1 MKRSEVAVR
10 YAKALFEIA
19 EGKGAT
25 EAVNQ
30 ELGAFS
36 GVVRKNP
43 IVLKLVHNS
52 AVSTAEKELFLEK
65 ILNGKTSSL
74 FLNFLKV
81 LLSKKRL
88 ADLEIIQVEFQRIFE
103 EKQGLKE
110 VSVISAVPLSE
121 AFKARLSAHLCKAL
135 KAKIRMLSE
144 VRPKILGGIILRFGH
159 HQYNASFRNR
169 LETIRQ
175 RLLA

>member
-10 YAKALFEIA
+10 YAKALFDIA
-19 EGKGAT
+19 EEKGT
-25 EAVNQ
+25 VEAVNQ

-36 GVVRKNP
+36 EAVSKNP
-43 IVLKLVHNS
+43 IVLKLVRNS
-52 AVSTAEKELFLEK
+52 AVSTKEKELFLEK
-65 ILNGKTSSL
+65 ILNGKASPL
-74 FLNFLKV
+74 VLNFLKV
-81 LLSKKRL
+81 LLNKKRL
-88 ADLEIIQVEFQRIFE
+88 ADLGIIQLEFQRIFE
-103 EKQGLKE
+103 QKQGIKE
-110 VSVISAVPLSE
+110 ISVISAVPLSE
-121 AFKARLSAHLCKAL
+121 SFKTRLSAHLSKTL
-135 KAKIRMLSE
+135 KTKIRMLSE